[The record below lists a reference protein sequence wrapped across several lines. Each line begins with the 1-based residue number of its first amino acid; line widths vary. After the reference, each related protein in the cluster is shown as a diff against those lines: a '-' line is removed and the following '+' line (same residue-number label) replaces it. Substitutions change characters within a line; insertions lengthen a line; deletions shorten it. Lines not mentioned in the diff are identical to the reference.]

1 MLKFY
6 VELNVEIQYC
16 LPNSRCVSS
25 FSIGTEQ
32 GQSKINEAGLEGR
45 ISKNQKAKIEY
56 YILTIR
62 RN

>member
-32 GQSKINEAGLEGR
+32 GQSKINEAGLEG
-45 ISKNQKAKIEY
+45 Q
-56 YILTIR
+56 TR
-62 RN
+62 RLNN